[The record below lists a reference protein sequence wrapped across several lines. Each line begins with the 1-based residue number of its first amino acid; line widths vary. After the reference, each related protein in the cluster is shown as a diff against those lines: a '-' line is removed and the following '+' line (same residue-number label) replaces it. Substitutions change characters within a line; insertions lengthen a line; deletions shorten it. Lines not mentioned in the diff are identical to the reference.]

1 MIKLICVGK
10 IKEKEL
16 TVLINDY
23 VKRIQPYH
31 KFEVVE
37 LKDLPSSDDPYL
49 NQKVIENESEAI
61 LKQIQSDDDVIL
73 LDLRGKL
80 ISSEKLSQRI
90 QLSFNQSFKNL
101 VFVIGGSLGVSDE
114 LRKRA
119 NSLWKLSDNTFPH
132 GIVRLLCVEQV
143 YRCFR
148 ILSNHPY
155 HK

>member
-16 TVLINDY
+16 SVLIKDY

-31 KFEVVE
+31 KFEIIE
-37 LKDLPSSDDPYL
+37 LKDLPSGDDPFI
-49 NQKVIENESEAI
+49 NQKVIESESESI

-80 ISSEKLSQRI
+80 MSSEKLSQRI
-90 QLSFNQSFKNL
+90 QISFNQSSKNL
-101 VFVIGGSLGVSDE
+101 IFVIGGSLGVSDE

-132 GIVRLLCVEQV
+132 GIVRLLCTEQV
-143 YRCFR
+143 YRSFR
-148 ILSNHPY
+148 ILNNHPY